1 MKLHLHLLLVICLL
15 LTLKAEPTN
24 TVSLSLR
31 KAEDVAVENSPDLRI
46 LRSQQKIKGFIVNE
60 NWRTYFPSASVSW
73 FRNSNIIENESDN
86 RSQRLSLN
94 LDQVIYDGGR
104 RKLALS
110 AAMIDLDLSKYD
122 LLISINSLRYKT
134 RNSYYN
140 ILSLMATLDI
150 LQNSIDRQSEQ
161 LKFSTKEL
169 NLGETTEIQTIQIEN
184 RLNEIELQNKQTK
197 IALNTSIEE
206 YKVLLRL
213 PSEIRIN
220 LVDKILSSSDYI
232 FKDIPESDLVNIA
245 LKSRIEFD
253 RTKAAE
259 LQTAAEYEI
268 AKSYYVPTL
277 SIGGYYAS
285 TGDRYPPREREF
297 GFNFKMNMFLG
308 PNSIQDSSNYISRK
322 EDTNRSLTSS
332 TTIGI
337 YDNLQY
343 KRNIAQS
350 GIDAEQAKISRKQ
363 LNDIIR
369 IEVKKAYENYKLSWD
384 SMVLAD
390 QNAEVFE
397 KRLFIKKKQV
407 ELGEARRIDL
417 AETEIFY
424 LEAQNAKINARVRF
438 LISISDLE
446 LAVGASLDS
455 LRLVNRKKNEEI
467 NE

>member
-1 MKLHLHLLLVICLL
+1 MLVITAMPIAIASQANSNLF
-15 LTLKAEPTN
+15 LTLD
-24 TVSLSLR
+24 
-31 KAEDVAVENSPDLRI
+31 KAEDIAVENSPDLRI
-46 LRSQQKIKGFIVNE
+46 LRSQQKIKGLIVDE

-73 FRNSNIIENESDN
+73 FRNSNIIENETDN

-94 LDQVIYDGGR
+94 LDQVVYDGGR
-104 RKLALS
+104 RRLALS
-110 AAMIDLDLSKYD
+110 AALNDLDLSKYD
-122 LLISINSLRYKT
+122 LLIAINGLKYKA
-134 RNSYYN
+134 RNAYYN
-140 ILSLMATLDI
+140 ILSLMASIDI
-150 LQNSIDRQSEQ
+150 LKNSINRQSEQ
-161 LKFSTKEL
+161 LKFSRKEL
-169 NLGETTEIQTIQIEN
+169 SLGETTEIQSIQIEN
-184 RLNEIELQNKQTK
+184 RLNEIELQNKQTM
-197 IALNTSIEE
+197 IGLNTALEE
-206 YKVLLRL
+206 FKVLLRL
-213 PSEIRIN
+213 PSSYKIN
-220 LVDKILSSSDYI
+220 LVDKILSSSDYV
-232 FKDIPESDLVNIA
+232 FKDISEKDLVNIA
-245 LKSRIEFD
+245 FKSRIEFD
-253 RTKAAE
+253 RTKAAAM
-259 LQTAAEYEI
+259 QTAAEYEI
-268 AKSYYVPTL
+268 AKSYYEPTL

-285 TGDRYPPREREF
+285 TGDRYPPREREY

-332 TTIGI
+332 TTVGI

-343 KRNIAQS
+343 KRNIAQT
-350 GIDAEQAKISRKQ
+350 GIAAEQAKISRTQ
-363 LNDIIR
+363 LDDIIR

-397 KRLFIKKKQV
+397 KRLNIKKRQV

-455 LRLVNRKKNEEI
+455 LRLVNKKKGKDLNE
-467 NE
+467 